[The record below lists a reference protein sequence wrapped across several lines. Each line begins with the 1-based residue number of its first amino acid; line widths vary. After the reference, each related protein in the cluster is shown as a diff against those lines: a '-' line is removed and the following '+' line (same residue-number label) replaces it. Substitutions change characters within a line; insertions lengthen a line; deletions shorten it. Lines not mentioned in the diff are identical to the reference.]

1 MTAFQSRGWI
11 LAGLFIALSVF
22 LPLSS
27 VGPSFGVAPALVCLA
42 GAAFI
47 ATGLARWPAGPW
59 LLAVALLL
67 ILAAAALTL
76 ISHEASVS
84 GNAQLGFWLKAAGLW
99 LAAWMTVDMVA
110 NARTGPTSS
119 SRTFS
124 STVQDQAPPLLFGL
138 TLLILWEWLVAGFGI
153 PAINLLAPSAIGVA
167 LSQFAD
173 TLAQDFVWTF
183 LHEALLGWLIGSGA
197 GFAMAL
203 VADRIPFLR
212 RGLLPLG
219 NVVSALPIV
228 GIAPIMIWW
237 FTYDWPSKTAVVIA
251 MTFFPMLVNTVA
263 GLSASGD
270 LERDLMRS
278 YGASY
283 WSSLTR
289 LRLPAAMP
297 FIFNGLK
304 INSTLAMI
312 GAIVAEYL
320 DGPTIGMGFRIN
332 TQAALS
338 HTDIV
343 WAEIAVSMVAGSVFY
358 GIIALVERMVT
369 FWHPSYRRA

>member
-1 MTAFQSRGWI
+1 MTTFQSRGWLVAGI
-11 LAGLFIALSVF
+11 LLALGAF
-22 LPLSS
+22 LPLADDGILIPFPLSIIILTAAII
-27 VGPSFGVAPALVCLA
+27 FGVAGVLKPSR
-42 GAAFI
+42 
-47 ATGLARWPAGPW
+47 TSWPI
-59 LLAVALLL
+59 VLL
-67 ILAAAALTL
+67 ILVIAVAAALTVAVHL
-76 ISHEASVS
+76 PFVS
-84 GNAQLGFWLKAAGLW
+84 GAAGWGFWSMAVGLW
-99 LAAWMTVDMVA
+99 LAAWMMVDTIA
-110 NARTGPTSS
+110 NSGDRNKTS
-119 SRTFS
+119 RWK
-124 STVQDQAPPLLFGL
+124 DLAPPILFGL
-138 TLLILWEWLVAGFGI
+138 TLLLLWEWIVLGFGI

-167 LSQFAD
+167 MGRYSD
-173 TLAQDFVWTF
+173 TLTHDFVWTF
-183 LHEALLGWLIGSGA
+183 LHEALLGWLLGSGA
-197 GFAMAL
+197 GFLVAL

-263 GLSASGD
+263 GLASSGA

-283 WSSLTR
+283 WSTLTR

-338 HTDIV
+338 QTDIV
-343 WAEIAVSMVAGSVFY
+343 WAEIAVAMVAGSIFY
-358 GIIALVERMVT
+358 GIIAVIERVVT

>member
-1 MTAFQSRGWI
+1 MTAFQSRGWLVSGLVI
-11 LAGLFIALSVF
+11 AASALLALGDGSAPVPVALVGLVYLAAAVF
-22 LPLSS
+22 L
-27 VGPSFGVAPALVCLA
+27 AA
-42 GAAFI
+42 GA
-47 ATGLARWPAGPW
+47 LKSSAGIW
-59 LLAVALLL
+59 RAALLVLL
-67 ILAAAALTL
+67 ILAAGALTV
-76 ISHEASVS
+76 IAHSPGVAGVAGWS
-84 GNAQLGFWLKAAGLW
+84 FWFKAIGLW
-99 LAAWMTVDMVA
+99 LAAWMMVDTIA
-110 NARTGPTSS
+110 NSGAWKKS
-119 SRTFS
+119 SRW
-124 STVQDQAPPLLFGL
+124 QNLAPPILFGL
-138 TLLILWEWLVAGFGI
+138 TLLFLWEWIVLGLGI

-167 LSQFAD
+167 LGRYAD
-173 TLAQDFVWTF
+173 TLTHDFVWTF
-183 LHEALLGWLIGSGA
+183 LHEALLGWLLGSGA
-197 GFAMAL
+197 GFLVAL

-263 GLSASGD
+263 GLASSGA

-283 WSSLTR
+283 WSTLTR

-297 FIFNGLK
+297 FIFSGLK

-338 HTDIV
+338 QTDIV
-343 WAEIAVSMVAGSVFY
+343 WAEIAVAMVAGSIFY
-358 GIIALVERMVT
+358 GIIAIIERAVT

>member
-1 MTAFQSRGWI
+1 MTAFQSRGFI
-11 LAGLFIALSVF
+11 LAGLLIFVAALSSLKWDGLTSVTG
-22 LPLSS
+22 PLFWM
-27 VGPSFGVAPALVCLA
+27 VVALSMAIESWRRRRSGQPMANK
-42 GAAFI
+42 
-47 ATGLARWPAGPW
+47 W
-59 LLAVALLL
+59 LLL
-67 ILAAAALTL
+67 IAGMAFFQTL
-76 ISHEASVS
+76 EVHQPDVA
-84 GNAQLGFWLKAAGLW
+84 GNVGWVFWLRTIGLW
-99 LAAWMTVDMVA
+99 LAAWMMVDVIA
-110 NARTGPTSS
+110 NTGDGRRT
-119 SRTFS
+119 SRWRNL
-124 STVQDQAPPLLFGL
+124 APMILFGA
-138 TLLILWEWLVAGFGI
+138 TLLLLWEWLVVGFGI
-153 PAINLLAPSAIGVA
+153 SPIILLPPSAIGQAVVA
-167 LSQFAD
+167 QAN
-173 TLAQDFVWTF
+173 TLATDFVWTF
-183 LHEALLGWLIGSGA
+183 LHEVLLGWLIGSGS
-197 GFAMAL
+197 GFLVAL
-203 VADRIPFLR
+203 VADRVPFLR

-237 FTYDWPSKTAVVIA
+237 FTYDWPSKTAVVVA

-263 GLSASGD
+263 GLAASGT

-283 WSSLTR
+283 WSTLIS

-312 GAIVAEYL
+312 GAIVAEYF

-338 HTDIV
+338 QTDIV
-343 WAEIAVSMVAGSVFY
+343 WAEIAVAMVAGSLFY
-358 GIIALVERMVT
+358 GLIALVERAVT

>member
-1 MTAFQSRGWI
+1 MTAFQSRGLF
-11 LAGLFIALSVF
+11 LAGLLIGLSALFVMGGTTI
-22 LPLSS
+22 PL
-27 VGPSFGVAPALVCLA
+27 AQA
-42 GAAFI
+42 GM
-47 ATGLARWPAGPW
+47 
-59 LLAVALLL
+59 VY
-67 ILAAAALTL
+67 LAAAAFLFAPMQRRYTGWPGILLGLFILATIALTL
-76 ISHEASVS
+76 TVHSPGVAGVA
-84 GNAQLGFWLKAAGLW
+84 GWDFWLKAVGLW
-99 LAAWMTVDMVA
+99 IASWMTVDMIA
-110 NARTGPTSS
+110 NAGDARRT
-119 SRTFS
+119 SRWRNL
-124 STVQDQAPPLLFGL
+124 APMILFGA
-138 TLLILWEWLVAGFGI
+138 TLLLLWEWLVVGFGI
-153 PAINLLAPSAIGVA
+153 SPIILLPPSAIGQAVVA
-167 LSQFAD
+167 QAN
-173 TLAQDFVWTF
+173 TLATDFVWTF
-183 LHEALLGWLIGSGA
+183 LHEVLLGWLIGSGS
-197 GFAMAL
+197 GFLVAL
-203 VADRIPFLR
+203 VADRVPFLR

-237 FTYDWPSKTAVVIA
+237 FTYDWPSKTAVVVA

-263 GLSASGD
+263 GLAASGS

-283 WSSLTR
+283 WSTLVS

-312 GAIVAEYL
+312 GAIVAEYF

-338 HTDIV
+338 QTDIV
-343 WAEIAVSMVAGSVFY
+343 WAEIAVAMVAGSLFY
-358 GIIALVERMVT
+358 GLIALVERAVT

>member
-1 MTAFQSRGWI
+1 MMTTA
-11 LAGLFIALSVF
+11 VHV
-22 LPLSS
+22 P
-27 VGPSFGVAPALVCLA
+27 GVA
-42 GAAFI
+42 GAA
-47 ATGLARWPAGPW
+47 GW
-59 LLAVALLL
+59 
-67 ILAAAALTL
+67 
-76 ISHEASVS
+76 
-84 GNAQLGFWLKAAGLW
+84 GFWLKAIGLW
-99 LAAWMTVDMVA
+99 LAAWITVDVIVS
-110 NARTGPTSS
+110 NGERTRR
-119 SRTFS
+119 SRWE
-124 STVQDQAPPLLFGL
+124 DLAPALLFGA
-138 TLLILWEWLVAGFGI
+138 TLLLLWEWLVVGFGI
-153 PAINLLAPSAIGVA
+153 SPIILLPPSAIGMAVW
-167 LSQFAD
+167 QFAN
-173 TLAQDFVWTF
+173 TLATDFVWTF
-183 LHEALLGWLIGSGA
+183 LHEVLLGWLIGSGS
-197 GFAMAL
+197 GFLVAL
-203 VADRIPFLR
+203 VADRVPFLR

-237 FTYDWPSKTAVVIA
+237 FTYDWPSKTAVVVA

-263 GLSASGD
+263 GLAASGS

-283 WSSLTR
+283 WSTLVS

-312 GAIVAEYL
+312 GAIVAEYF

-338 HTDIV
+338 QTDIV
-343 WAEIAVSMVAGSVFY
+343 WAEIAVAMVAGSLFY
-358 GIIALVERMVT
+358 GLIAVIERAVT

>member
-1 MTAFQSRGWI
+1 MTAFQALGWLVSGI
-11 LAGLFIALSVF
+11 LIVVSGFF
-22 LPLSS
+22 PLADTSS
-27 VGPSFGVAPALVCLA
+27 VGLAPQAPVYVAALV
-42 GAAFI
+42 FI
-47 ATGLARWPAGPW
+47 AVGGARPGRG
-59 LLAVALLL
+59 
-67 ILAAAALTL
+67 IGLAAALLFLIVAAADLTA
-76 ISHEASVS
+76 IVHRPEVAGSASW
-84 GNAQLGFWLKAAGLW
+84 GFWLKAIGLW
-99 LAAWMTVDMVA
+99 LASWMAVDAIA
-110 NARTGPTSS
+110 N
-119 SRTFS
+119 SRS
-124 STVQDQAPPLLFGL
+124 GEVSGWNDLAPAVLFGA
-138 TLLILWEWLVAGFGI
+138 TLLVLWEWIVAGFGI
-153 PAINLLAPSAIGVA
+153 QPINLLAPSAIAAAVWQYA
-167 LSQFAD
+167 E

-183 LHEALLGWLIGSGA
+183 MREVLLGWLIGSGA
-197 GFAMAL
+197 GFLVAL

-237 FTYDWPSKTAVVIA
+237 FTYEWPSKTAVVIA

-263 GLSASGD
+263 GLAASGS

-278 YGASY
+278 YGARY
-283 WSSLTR
+283 WPTLIR

-320 DGPTIGMGFRIN
+320 DGPTMGMGFRIN
-332 TQAALS
+332 TRAALS
-338 HTDIV
+338 DTGIV
-343 WAEIAVSMVAGSVFY
+343 WAEIAVAMVAGSLFY
-358 GIIALVERMVT
+358 GIIALVERSVT

>member
-1 MTAFQSRGWI
+1 MTTFQSRGWLI
-11 LAGLFIALSVF
+11 AGLLIAVSALLALGDGSAPIPVALVGLIYMAATLFLVAGALRRFSGAWLAGLLVLLVLAAGALTAIAHS
-22 LPLSS
+22 P
-27 VGPSFGVAPALVCLA
+27 GVAGVA
-42 GAAFI
+42 G
-47 ATGLARWPAGPW
+47 W
-59 LLAVALLL
+59 
-67 ILAAAALTL
+67 
-76 ISHEASVS
+76 
-84 GNAQLGFWLKAAGLW
+84 GFWLKAVGLW
-99 LAAWMTVDMVA
+99 LAAWMMVDTIA
-110 NARTGPTSS
+110 NSGGRNKSS
-119 SRTFS
+119 GWK
-124 STVQDQAPPLLFGL
+124 DLAPPVLFGL
-138 TLLILWEWLVAGFGI
+138 TLLLLWEWIVIGFGI
-153 PAINLLAPSAIGVA
+153 PAINLLAPSAIGTA
-167 LSQFAD
+167 LGRYAN
-173 TLAQDFVWTF
+173 TLTQDFVWTF
-183 LHEALLGWLIGSGA
+183 LHEALLGWLLGCAA

-263 GLSASGD
+263 GLSASGN

-283 WSSLTR
+283 WSTLTR

-338 HTDIV
+338 QTDIV
-343 WAEIAVSMVAGSVFY
+343 WAEIAVAMVAGSIFY
-358 GIIALVERMVT
+358 GIIALVERAVT

>member
-1 MTAFQSRGWI
+1 MTVFQSRGWFV
-11 LAGLFIALSVF
+11 AGFLIALSALFVVGDTGAQVPLHWVVPVYLAAAVF
-22 LPLSS
+22 I
-27 VGPSFGVAPALVCLA
+27 VAAIARRAAGIWLAALLV
-42 GAAFI
+42 
-47 ATGLARWPAGPW
+47 
-59 LLAVALLL
+59 LL
-67 ILAAAALTL
+67 ILAAVALTAIVHSPGIEGL
-76 ISHEASVS
+76 A
-84 GNAQLGFWLKAAGLW
+84 GWGFWLKAIGVW
-99 LAAWMTVDMVA
+99 LAAWMAVDTIA
-110 NARTGPTSS
+110 NTGEWAKS
-119 SRTFS
+119 SRWK
-124 STVQDQAPPLLFGL
+124 DLAPPVLFGL
-138 TLLILWEWLVAGFGI
+138 TLLVIWEWLVAGFGI
-153 PAINLLAPSAIGVA
+153 PAINLLAPSAIGLA
-167 LSQFAD
+167 LSQFSQ

-183 LHEALLGWLIGSGA
+183 LHEALLGWFLGSAA
-197 GFAMAL
+197 GFVVAL

-237 FTYDWPSKTAVVIA
+237 FTYDWPSKTAVVVA

-263 GLSASGD
+263 GLSASGA

-283 WSSLTR
+283 WSTLTR

-338 HTDIV
+338 QTDIV
-343 WAEIAVSMVAGSVFY
+343 WAEIAVAMVAGSLFY
-358 GIIALVERMVT
+358 GIIALVERAVT

>member
-1 MTAFQSRGWI
+1 MIDAGLRRSASRFSRQVSWLVLLAITAF
-11 LAGLFIALSVF
+11 ALTSEVS
-22 LPLSS
+22 LD
-27 VGPSFGVAPALVCLA
+27 GVA
-42 GAAFI
+42 
-47 ATGLARWPAGPW
+47 
-59 LLAVALLL
+59 
-67 ILAAAALTL
+67 
-76 ISHEASVS
+76 
-84 GNAQLGFWLKAAGLW
+84 GNAGWDFWLKAIGVW
-99 LAAWMTVDMVA
+99 LAAWMMVDTIA
-110 NARTGPTSS
+110 NDGDGNGS
-119 SRTFS
+119 SRWKDLT
-124 STVQDQAPPLLFGL
+124 PPILFGL
-138 TLLILWEWLVAGFGI
+138 TLLFLWEWVVVGFGI
-153 PAINLLAPSAIGVA
+153 PTINLLAPSAIGTA
-167 LSQFAD
+167 LVRYAD
-173 TLAQDFVWTF
+173 TLTRDFIWTF
-183 LHEALLGWLIGSGA
+183 LHEALLGWLLGSGA
-197 GFAMAL
+197 GFLVAL

-263 GLSASGD
+263 GLASSGA

-283 WSSLTR
+283 WSTLTR

-338 HTDIV
+338 QTDIV
-343 WAEIAVSMVAGSVFY
+343 WAEIAVAMVAGSIFY
-358 GIIALVERMVT
+358 GIIALIERAVT

>member
-1 MTAFQSRGWI
+1 MTAFQSRGW
-11 LAGLFIALSVF
+11 LVAGLLVAVSALLATGDGS
-22 LPLSS
+22 
-27 VGPSFGVAPALVCLA
+27 APVPVALVGVVYLAAALFLAA
-42 GAAFI
+42 GAL
-47 ATGLARWPAGPW
+47 GRRSGPW
-59 LLAVALLL
+59 LAALLVVL
-67 ILAAAALTL
+67 VLAA
-76 ISHEASVS
+76 
-84 GNAQLGFWLKAAGLW
+84 GAQTVVAHAPGVAGVAGWGFWLKALGLW
-99 LAAWMTVDMVA
+99 LAAWMMVDTVA
-110 NARTGPTSS
+110 NGGGWNKS
-119 SRTFS
+119 SRWL
-124 STVQDQAPPLLFGL
+124 DLAPPVLFGL
-138 TLLILWEWLVAGFGI
+138 TLLILWEWIVLGFGI

-167 LSQFAD
+167 LGQYAD
-173 TLAQDFVWTF
+173 TLARDFVWTF
-183 LHEALLGWLIGSGA
+183 LHEALLGWLLGSGA
-197 GFAMAL
+197 GFLVAL

-263 GLSASGD
+263 GLAASGN
-270 LERDLMRS
+270 LEKDLMRS

-283 WSSLTR
+283 WSTLTR

-338 HTDIV
+338 QTDIV
-343 WAEIAVSMVAGSVFY
+343 WAEIAVAMVAGSIFY
-358 GIIALVERMVT
+358 GIIALVERAVT

>member
-1 MTAFQSRGWI
+1 MTKFQSRGWL
-11 LAGLFIALSVF
+11 LAGLLIGLSALFAIGDAGAMV
-22 LPLSS
+22 PLSLA
-27 VGPSFGVAPALVCLA
+27 GPVYLA
-42 GAAFI
+42 GAFFLVAAVLRRGSAGWLAALLALLVI
-47 ATGLARWPAGPW
+47 AT
-59 LLAVALLL
+59 
-67 ILAAAALTL
+67 AALTA
-76 ISHEASVS
+76 IGHAPGVA
-84 GNAQLGFWLKAAGLW
+84 GVVGWGFWLKAIGLW
-99 LAAWMTVDMVA
+99 LAAWMMVDMIA
-110 NARTGPTSS
+110 NTDDGRRT
-119 SRTFS
+119 SRWRNL
-124 STVQDQAPPLLFGL
+124 APMILFGG
-138 TLLILWEWLVAGFGI
+138 TLLIVWEWLVVGFGI
-153 PAINLLAPSAIGVA
+153 TPIILLPPSAIAVA
-167 LSQFAD
+167 VVAQVN
-173 TLAQDFVWTF
+173 TLTSDFVWTF
-183 LHEALLGWLIGSGA
+183 LHEVLLGWLIGCGSG
-197 GFAMAL
+197 FLVAL

-237 FTYDWPSKTAVVIA
+237 FTYDWPSKTAVVVA

-263 GLSASGD
+263 GLAATGA

-283 WSSLTR
+283 WPTLTS

-312 GAIVAEYL
+312 GAIVAEYF

-338 HTDIV
+338 QTDIV
-343 WAEIAVSMVAGSVFY
+343 WAEIAVAMVAGSLFY
-358 GIIALVERMVT
+358 GLIAVIERAVT

>member
-1 MTAFQSRGWI
+1 MTAFQSRGWL
-11 LAGLFIALSVF
+11 LAGLLIGVSAVLALGDGSAPLPVVPVGLIYLAAAVF
-22 LPLSS
+22 LAA
-27 VGPSFGVAPALVCLA
+27 GVLRRSGGV
-42 GAAFI
+42 
-47 ATGLARWPAGPW
+47 W
-59 LLAVALLL
+59 LWALL
-67 ILAAAALTL
+67 ILLVVATVALTA
-76 ISHEASVS
+76 IAHSPGVAGVAEW
-84 GNAQLGFWLKAAGLW
+84 GFWLKAVGLW
-99 LAAWMTVDMVA
+99 LADWMMVDTIA
-110 NARTGPTSS
+110 NSVTRKKTSPWH
-119 SRTFS
+119 
-124 STVQDQAPPLLFGL
+124 DLAPPVLFGL
-138 TLLILWEWLVAGFGI
+138 TLLILWEWIVLGFGI
-153 PAINLLAPSAIGVA
+153 PAINLLAPSTIGVA
-167 LSQFAD
+167 VGHYAD
-173 TLAQDFVWTF
+173 TLSKDFIWTF
-183 LHEALLGWLIGSGA
+183 LHEALLGWLLGSGA
-197 GFAMAL
+197 GFLMAL

-219 NVVSALPIV
+219 NIVSALPIV

-263 GLSASGD
+263 GLAASGS
-270 LERDLMRS
+270 LEKDLMRS

-283 WSSLTR
+283 WSTLTR

-338 HTDIV
+338 QTDIV
-343 WAEIAVSMVAGSVFY
+343 WAEIAVAMVAGSIFY
-358 GIIALVERMVT
+358 GIIALVERAVT